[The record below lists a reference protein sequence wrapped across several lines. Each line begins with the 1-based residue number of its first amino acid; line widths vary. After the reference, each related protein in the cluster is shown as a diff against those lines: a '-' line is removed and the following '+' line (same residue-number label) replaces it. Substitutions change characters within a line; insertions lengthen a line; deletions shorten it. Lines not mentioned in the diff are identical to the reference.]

1 MTDVR
6 PRASLRSRAA
16 PEHRSGIAASRYARR
31 VEGELRSGI
40 EPRSMVALSGGHFA
54 VDFASGS
61 VPALIP
67 FLTDRFHLSY
77 TLAAVL
83 LLAATVSSSLVQ
95 PLFGLWSDRRGALW
109 LVPAGAALAAVGVG
123 GAAISPRYPVAV
135 VLVFAGGLGVA
146 AFHPEGAKF
155 AAYASGRKR
164 ASGMSYFNIGGNTGY
179 ALGAFAT
186 GELVV
191 WLGLAGAVAAMVPV
205 LAASLALA
213 RMLPRLSRLTPVRP
227 AGTLGRGV
235 DRRRGMALL
244 GAVIALR
251 SIPWFTLLAFV
262 PLWVVAH
269 GHSKSD
275 GNRLLFLMLLAGAL
289 GTLLLGPV
297 ADRVGLRRTLVV
309 TQAAV
314 APLVLV
320 FVYVGGAVGVV
331 ALMLVG
337 VCVVGT
343 FGVTMVLSQ
352 LYLPRH
358 VGMASGLSVGLAMGI
373 GGIAAVV
380 LGAVADAVDLR
391 LALTI
396 SAVTPAVGVFFC
408 LLLPAPTR
416 TRASVREPARPLAL
430 TAD

>member
-1 MTDVR
+1 M
-6 PRASLRSRAA
+6 
-16 PEHRSGIAASRYARR
+16 I
-31 VEGELRSGI
+31 
-40 EPRSMVALSGGHFA
+40 ALSGGHFA

-67 FLTDRFHLSY
+67 FLTSKFHLSY
-77 TLAAVL
+77 ALAAVL
-83 LLAATVSSSLVQ
+83 LLAATISSSLVQ

-109 LVPAGAALAAVGVG
+109 LLPGGTALAAVGVA
-123 GAAISPRYPVAV
+123 GAMVSPAYPVV
-135 VLVFAGGLGVA
+135 VCLVFLGGLGVA

-164 ASGMSYFNIGGNTGY
+164 ASGMSYFNIGGNAGY

-191 WLGLAGAVAAMVPV
+191 WLGLGGGTVAMIPV
-205 LAASLALA
+205 LAAAIALLLVLPKLA
-213 RMLPRLSRLTPVRP
+213 RLRP
-227 AGTLGRGV
+227 AADVARAQDGKD
-235 DRRRGMALL
+235 DRRAMALL
-244 GAVIALR
+244 GGVIALR
-251 SIPWFTLLAFV
+251 SVPWFTLLAFV

-269 GHSKSD
+269 GHSKAD
-275 GNRLLFLMLLAGAL
+275 GNRLLFLMLLSGAV
-289 GTLLLGPV
+289 GTLVLGPV
-297 ADRVGLRRTLVV
+297 ADRIGLRRTLVV
-309 TQAAV
+309 TQAALL
-314 APLVLV
+314 PLILV
-320 FVYVGGAVGVV
+320 FVYVGGAAGVV

-391 LALTI
+391 AALVA
-396 SAVTPAVGVFFC
+396 SAVTPAIGVFLC
-408 LLLPAPTR
+408 LKLPAPARSR
-416 TRASVREPARPLAL
+416 TVSRESRDPAVA
-430 TAD
+430 TH